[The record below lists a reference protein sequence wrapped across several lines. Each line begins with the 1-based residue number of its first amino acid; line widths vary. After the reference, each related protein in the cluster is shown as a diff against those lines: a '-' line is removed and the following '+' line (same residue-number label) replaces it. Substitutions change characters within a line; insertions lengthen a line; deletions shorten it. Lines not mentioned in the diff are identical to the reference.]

1 MEMEELFSF
10 NEVLT
15 ICGTDEAGRGPLA
28 GPVTAAAV
36 VLPKDFPFEI
46 LADSKKLSH
55 NKLIEAEKVIR
66 EKAVALSSLVTK
78 ILISCSKI
86 ENIEDR
92 ILFANAMNVDQLNQ
106 AITNYALYNNEEDLI
121 EASNQVRELLILL
134 YNE

>member
-66 EKAVALSSLVTK
+66 EKALAFS
-78 ILISCSKI
+78 ISFIS
-86 ENIEDR
+86 
-92 ILFANAMNVDQLNQ
+92 
-106 AITNYALYNNEEDLI
+106 NE
-121 EASNQVRELLILL
+121 
-134 YNE
+134 